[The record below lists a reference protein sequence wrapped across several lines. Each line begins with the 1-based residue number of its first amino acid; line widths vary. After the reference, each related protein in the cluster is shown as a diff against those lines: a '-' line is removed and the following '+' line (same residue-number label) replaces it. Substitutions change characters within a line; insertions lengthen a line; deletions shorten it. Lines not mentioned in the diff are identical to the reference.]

1 MTIVETRQRRA
12 GTGRRRE
19 TALDAA
25 VTVLVE
31 RGYEGTRF
39 KDVAAVSGIAVS
51 TLQVYFGSR
60 EDMLV
65 EALLRSTASEVEAME
80 RSAGQVAGGSWER
93 LSALVDY
100 GLNTPVRAWR
110 MLMEFW
116 GAAAH
121 DDELRRHS
129 ETLAARYRAPFADV
143 INAGSRAGDFVPV
156 TDVDAIVDVL
166 IATLDGRMVP
176 TVLALHTQATDA
188 HRGVVHAQLRGVLG
202 VRS

>member
-1 MTIVETRQRRA
+1 MTITGTRQRRA
-12 GTGRRRE
+12 GAGHRRE
-19 TALDAA
+19 AALDAA

-39 KDVAAVSGIAVS
+39 KDVAAASGVAVS

-60 EDMLV
+60 EDMLI
-65 EALLRSTASEVEAME
+65 EALLRSTTAEVEAME
-80 RSAGQVAGGSWER
+80 RSAGEAGSGSWER

-129 ETLAARYRAPFADV
+129 ETLAASYRAPFTEA
-143 INAGSRAGDFVPV
+143 IRAGTRAGDFDPV
-156 TDVDAIVDVL
+156 ADVDAIVDVL

-176 TVLALHTQATDA
+176 TVLALQSQTTDS
-188 HRGVVHAQLRGVLG
+188 HRDVLHAQLRAVLG

>member
-1 MTIVETRQRRA
+1 MTVSETRRRRA
-12 GTGRRRE
+12 GAGRRRE

-25 VTVLVE
+25 VAVLSE

-65 EALLRSTASEVEAME
+65 EALLRATAAEVEAME
-80 RSAGQVAGGSWER
+80 QSAGQASGGGWEQ
-93 LSALVDY
+93 LSALVEH
-100 GLNTPVRAWR
+100 GLNTPVQAWR

-121 DDELRRHS
+121 DEELRRHS
-129 ETLAARYRAPFADV
+129 ETLAARYRAPFADA
-143 INAGSRAGDFVPV
+143 INAGTRAGDFHPV
-156 TDVDAIVDVL
+156 ADVDAIVDVL

-176 TVLALHTQATDA
+176 TVLDLHTQATDA
-188 HRGVVHAQLRGVLG
+188 HRRVVHAQLRTVLG
-202 VRS
+202 VRP